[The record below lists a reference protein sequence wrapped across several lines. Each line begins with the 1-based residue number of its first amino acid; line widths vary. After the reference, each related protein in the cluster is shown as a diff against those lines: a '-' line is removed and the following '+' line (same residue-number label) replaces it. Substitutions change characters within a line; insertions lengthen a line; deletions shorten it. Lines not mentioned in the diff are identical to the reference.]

1 MRTLGHAFSRLLAA
15 LALAAPLFSCTATL
29 NGPAPRKAD
38 EISVIP
44 IDQSRA
50 HLYEH
55 RHLDYV
61 QFNSIGIT
69 TEKDWDANF
78 VEPLDYEET
87 KQGRNGETTL
97 GELVVKGYGLGDMG
111 YRTPVNFFDYSAFSV
126 YTDVSMEFTF
136 KSKSTDTYNLF
147 HCKDNRL
154 DGASLGGEIGAGSV
168 IALKRY
174 KNSSEWVKA
183 KEWLNIPSG
192 TTCIYD
198 VPGPDILKG
207 VYVRFVAAYQTRNL
221 ETSTILYK
229 NYRFYDYMQRE
240 NVFLSKS
247 GTALNIQSAS
257 TPNQTHA
264 LTDAGYEQTDYEGTL
279 ALDAAHKASK
289 LSLGGFSNL
298 ADFTLE
304 GEIIQAIVAESGI
317 EPEVPMFAYNGTSG
331 SIQLHLENRTR
342 LVSSM
347 YARQNDTAS
356 TSIHSTHVNG
366 DKIVETDAKL
376 APFGQGS
383 LLLQGL
389 SKNDNGYLWTTFQ
402 TESNVVTDN
411 ATISFEVSKAITY
424 ILLRAIY
431 VTSFKYDALLV
442 ESAVTYFQ
450 VFDYSGTSESSFTKY
465 KGIYSV
471 EEGYNSELAAFAAGA
486 TLGDGSV
493 SFSAIKVTKIEG
505 NEVEYAYNGDAYVP
519 MTETTMMF
527 VKEGK
532 YRFKVTNDFGETS
545 YRTIYLLDIGQDN
558 GKSRY
563 FSKYGTFLDQSKRVY
578 APDSGVPCY
587 GPDVDFSLSA
597 SPYWPSLSIT
607 IMRISKGGEAETL
620 QSVSDLHQDF
630 TGTFHELGQYRV
642 VIDTSD
648 PTSSGD
654 HIRYTISF
662 NVVDSSSYTPVV
674 NYDLLHSGIFS
685 SSFASKDY
693 LVKCP
698 TLGKGNLYFVYPYT
712 VEGHN
717 DALTLAIELEYQNVE
732 TLENGTFRY
741 PAKTGQTYEDKFD
754 LYDALKTVAK
764 TRVESAFLDANLFA
778 NEDEVSYRIEDIAT
792 LDLDEDIYVVKDES
806 VFKSLVRDP
815 VYINGYAF
823 VSLREYECS
832 SVQLVSPSGKLIDVP
847 FDTVVDAL
855 LEESGIY
862 EVIETNWCGQTRYQ
876 VAYAHEG
883 HVGTVF
889 KLRYIDGEGNYDSA
903 IREYGY
909 TPEIRAKSVCFADI
923 FDNYDPYSYVN
934 VVCGEESITLLPEDL
949 KGRVLDADGA
959 YDIYAQNRLG
969 NRYVYRITIQGGSGS
984 SRLPHYDPE
993 NPLTYTTIG
1002 GI

>member
-1 MRTLGHAFSRLLAA
+1 MIAV
-15 LALAAPLFSCTATL
+15 PLFSCASSARQIT
-29 NGPAPRKAD
+29 PRRAD
-38 EISVIP
+38 EITTIT

-61 QFNSIGIT
+61 QFNAFGVT
-69 TEKDWDANF
+69 TTANWDANYI
-78 VEPLDYEET
+78 EPLDYEET
-87 KQGRNGETTL
+87 KQGRNGTTTL
-97 GELVVKGYGLGDMG
+97 GELAVKGYGLGDMG
-111 YRTPVNFFDYSAFSV
+111 YHTPANFFDYSAFSV
-126 YTDVSMEFTF
+126 FTEVSMEFTF
-136 KSKSTDTYNLF
+136 KSKSTSTYNLF
-147 HCKDNRL
+147 HCKDDRL
-154 DGASLGGEIGAGSV
+154 DGASLGGEMGTGAV

-183 KEWLNIPSG
+183 KEWLNIPNN
-192 TTCIYD
+192 TTCIFD

-221 ETSTILYK
+221 EKDTVLYD

-240 NVFLSKS
+240 SVFLSKS
-247 GTALNIQSAS
+247 GTALTIQSAS
-257 TPNQTHA
+257 TPNQTHY
-264 LTDAGYEQTDYEGTL
+264 LDDAGYEQSGYEGVL
-279 ALDAAHKASK
+279 ALDSAHQADK
-289 LSLGGFSNL
+289 LSLGGFANL
-298 ADFTLE
+298 GDFSLE

-331 SIQLHLENRTR
+331 SIKLHFDNRTR
-342 LVSSM
+342 LLSEM
-347 YARQNDTAS
+347 YARQTDAAS
-356 TSIHSTHVNG
+356 TSIHSVHVNG
-366 DKIVETDAKL
+366 EKIVETDANL
-376 APFGQGS
+376 APFKQGA

-389 SKNDNGYLWTTFQ
+389 SKIDNVYSWQTFK
-402 TESNVVTDN
+402 TVENVVTDSP
-411 ATISFEVSKAITY
+411 TIEFDVSSAITY
-424 ILLRAIY
+424 IMLRAIY
-431 VTSFKYDALLV
+431 VTSFKYDILLV

-493 SFSAIKVTKIEG
+493 SFSAIKVTKVEG
-505 NEVEYAYNGDAYVP
+505 NEVQYAFNGEAYTP
-519 MTETTMMF
+519 MTETTKTF
-527 VKEGK
+527 TEEGK
-532 YRFKVTNDFGETS
+532 YRFKVTNDFGETA
-545 YRTIYLLDIGQDN
+545 YRTIYLLNIGSDN

-597 SPYWPSLSIT
+597 SPYWPSLSIS
-607 IMRISKGGEAETL
+607 IMRISKGGDAETL
-620 QSVSDLHQDF
+620 QSVSNLHQDF

-654 HIRYTISF
+654 HIRYTLSF
-662 NVVDSSSYTPVV
+662 NVVDSTAYTPVV

-698 TLGKGNLYFVYPYT
+698 TKGEGNLYFVYPYT
-712 VEGHN
+712 VDGYN
-717 DALTLAIELEYQNVE
+717 DALTLAIQLEFTNAIA
-732 TLENGTFRY
+732 LEDGSYRY
-741 PAKTGQTYEDKFD
+741 PGESGKVYTSKFD
-754 LYDALKTVAK
+754 LYDAMKAVAK

-778 NEDEVSYRIEDIAT
+778 NEDEISYQIEDIADLS
-792 LDLDEDIYVVKDES
+792 LDKDIYVVKDES

-815 VYINGYAF
+815 VYINGF
-823 VSLREYECS
+823 SFISLRPYECS
-832 SVQLVSPSGKLIDVP
+832 SVEMISPSGKRIAIP
-847 FDTVVDAL
+847 FDTVVDDL

-876 VAYAHEG
+876 VAYAHNG
-883 HVGTVF
+883 HVGLGY
-889 KLRYIDGEGNYDSA
+889 KLRYIDDSDELASCTRVYGNQGDLGGKA
-903 IREYGY
+903 F
-909 TPEIRAKSVCFADI
+909 CFADV
-923 FDNYDPYSYVN
+923 FDEYDPYSYVKI
-934 VVCGEESITLLPEDL
+934 VYDEETMTFLPEDL
-949 KGRVLDADGA
+949 KGKVIDKDGT
-959 YDIYAQNRLG
+959 YDLYAQNRLG
-969 NRYVYRITIQGGSGS
+969 NRYLLRIVIRHGKGTTHI
-984 SRLPHYDPE
+984 PHEDPN
-993 NPLTYTTIG
+993 NPVTYQSAG